1 MEEVPL
7 PRNESWIRRLQPVAF
22 AIVTLMLVFILY
34 QFVAGGVTLFL
45 SKGKVTEDNVSLIR
59 WSTVIG
65 QLLCILVPTLVLA
78 KLRHGKLSEFFR
90 FNFPAPQ
97 ETLVTIVAVFAL
109 QQMAQG
115 YMAMQDAIPLPG
127 PLKTYVDI
135 FKKLFEETYRVL
147 VQAHSPWEFVFVVF
161 TVALVPALSEEILFR
176 GLVQRSLE
184 ETTGGL
190 RAAIIAGVIF
200 AAYHLNPFS
209 IVPLAALGIYF
220 GFIVY
225 RSGSIVVAIAA
236 HFFNNFIACVAIYL
250 QLDDD
255 FVAIAPGGGATG
267 QTMVANFVLFSLV
280 FVGAT
285 YYFIHLT
292 SKEE

>member
-1 MEEVPL
+1 MEEVPV
-7 PRNESWIRRLQPVAF
+7 PRNEPWIRRLQPVAF
-22 AIVTLMLVFILY
+22 ALIALMLIFFLY

-45 SKGKVTEDNVSLIR
+45 AKGKVTDDNVGLIR
-59 WSTVIG
+59 WSTIIG
-65 QLLCILVPTLVLA
+65 QLLCILVPTLFLA
-78 KLRHGKLSEFFR
+78 KRRHGNLVEFFR
-90 FNFPAPQ
+90 FTLPTPQ
-97 ETLVTIVAVFAL
+97 ETVVTIVAVFAL

-147 VQAHSPWEFVFVVF
+147 VQAHTPWEFVFVVV
-161 TVALVPALSEEILFR
+161 TVALVPALSEELLFR

-184 ETTGGL
+184 EATGGL
-190 RAAIIAGVIF
+190 KAAIIAGVIF
-200 AAYHLNPFS
+200 GAYHLNPFG

-225 RSGSIVVAIAA
+225 RSGSIIVAIAA
-236 HFFNNFIACVAIYL
+236 HFFNNFVACAAVYL
-250 QLDDD
+250 RLDDD
-255 FVAIAPGGGATG
+255 FVAIAPGSIPTA
-267 QTMVANFVLFSLV
+267 QMIFANFVLFTVV

-285 YYFIHLT
+285 YYFVHLT
-292 SKEE
+292 SEEE

>member
-1 MEEVPL
+1 MEEVPV
-7 PRNESWIRRLQPVAF
+7 PRNEPWIRRLQPVAF
-22 AIVTLMLVFILY
+22 ALIALMLIFFLY

-45 SKGKVTEDNVSLIR
+45 AKGKVTDDNVGLIR
-59 WSTVIG
+59 WSTIIG
-65 QLLCILVPTLVLA
+65 QLLCILVPTLFLA
-78 KLRHGKLSEFFR
+78 KRRHGNLVEFFR
-90 FNFPAPQ
+90 FTLPTPQ
-97 ETLVTIVAVFAL
+97 ETVVTIVAVFAL

-147 VQAHSPWEFVFVVF
+147 VQAHTPWEFVFVVV
-161 TVALVPALSEEILFR
+161 TVALVPALSEELLFR

-184 ETTGGL
+184 EATGGL
-190 RAAIIAGVIF
+190 KAAIIAGVIF
-200 AAYHLNPFS
+200 GAYHLNPFG

-225 RSGSIVVAIAA
+225 RSGSIIVAIAA
-236 HFFNNFIACVAIYL
+236 HFFNNFVACAAVYL
-250 QLDDD
+250 RLDDD
-255 FVAIAPGGGATG
+255 FVAIAPGSTPTA
-267 QTMVANFVLFSLV
+267 QMIFANFVLFTVV

-285 YYFIHLT
+285 YYFVHLT
-292 SKEE
+292 SEEE